1 MALFSNKKNIK
12 KAKVAAGQMQAAGIR
27 AMESTK
33 AQEARNLAGEEAK
46 LNIFNLLG
54 AEGTYGSSPPSGG
67 GGGGAGGSVFDTSG
81 TGLSE
86 KDQKLRAFADWGG
99 LNELEGS
106 RQGIIDP
113 EAYAEKVSGS
123 TLFRLQSQQVAEA
136 NQLVNREGKLWD
148 QLNQSITG
156 QIYEGAALQLRDTL
170 RQLKNNMAK
179 GGTARRAAANEF
191 NVIQANERA
200 IQMRTKEAWQANLKL
215 HDHINQNVDRVLQNS
230 KAFVEGLPLL
240 NASYRDAMQKNA
252 QLQVQANINA
262 AQIAQ
267 GAYATRM
274 GQQAV
279 DFGTKLAEGVILAV
293 ASIALS
299 YAGGAIGGAM
309 ASTGAAAGGAGAITG
324 TLSGAGGAAMGAAA
338 GGALGDAVTAAGQR
352 QSGTSTY
359 SGLSAYGSAINKA
372 GDMIQGLSAGFTA
385 PNDSDPD
392 PTDLTNW
399 GSQSQ
404 DAFRARN
411 EEELANMFTF

>member
-1 MALFSNKKNIK
+1 MALFSNKKNIRQA
-12 KAKVAAGQMQAAGIR
+12 KAAAGQQQAAGIR
-27 AMESTK
+27 AMEATK

-54 AEGTYGSSPPSGG
+54 AEGTYGSSPPSGR

-86 KDQKLRAFADWGG
+86 KDQNLKAFATFGG
-99 LNELEGS
+99 GGELEGS

-179 GGTARRAAANEF
+179 GGTARRAAQNEF
-191 NVIQANERA
+191 TIIQANERA

-230 KAFVEGLPLL
+230 QAFVENLPML

-252 QLQVQANINA
+252 QLQVQANLNA
-262 AQIAQ
+262 AHIA
-267 GAYATRM
+267 GSAYNTRM
-274 GQQAV
+274 SQQAV
-279 DFGTKLAEGVILAV
+279 NFGTKLAEGVILAV
-293 ASIALS
+293 ASVALS
-299 YAGGAIGGAM
+299 YAGGAIGGAV
-309 ASTGAAAGGAGAITG
+309 GGAV
-324 TLSGAGGAAMGAAA
+324 GGAAGATA
-338 GGALGDAVTAAGQR
+338 GKTIGTDLGSAIGDAATAANQR
-352 QSGTSTY
+352 KTSNAY
-359 SGLSAYGSAINKA
+359 SGLSAYGAGINKV
-372 GDMIQGLSAGFTA
+372 GDIIGGLTSAFTS
-385 PNDSDPD
+385 PNDNDPD
-392 PTDLTNW
+392 PTSLYTPDW
-399 GSQSQ
+399 GEKDQA
-404 DAFRARN
+404 AFGARN
-411 EEELANMFTF
+411 EQELADMFKFS